1 MTEIKFKTN
10 VNCNHCINKVTP
22 VLNEE
27 KTISEW
33 SVDLSSDDK
42 ILTVKGESID
52 SNTVV
57 KLLSGAGYIAEII
70 TD

>member
-70 TD
+70 SD

>member
-22 VLNEE
+22 VLNDE

-42 ILTVKGESID
+42 VLTVKGEAID
-52 SNTVV
+52 SNTIV
-57 KLLSGAGYIAEII
+57 KLLSNAGYIAEII